1 MEYYN
6 IYLPTETQKYDFIAI
21 AREAGA
27 VLASVSGCGTGY
39 YISIQA
45 TPDQVEKI
53 NCIFGGAA

>member
-6 IYLPTETQKYDFIAI
+6 IYLPTETQKHDFIAI
-21 AREAGA
+21 ARDAGA

-45 TPDQVEKI
+45 TPKQAEKI
-53 NCIFGGAA
+53 NYIWGAA